1 MSVLD
6 KNYLLLVKHI
16 LNTLKGNVKHSWQH
30 PSLTQCSSGNFYSR
44 CQVASSSY
52 ILHVYI
58 SYSFWEQSCKYGL
71 PFSLNAGACFPPTRT
86 LAPASG
92 NQQHL
97 LKLRIYHAEIRV
109 YAEVNE
115 SERQPSRGTKQV
127 ENFSSAVLGKSIAT
141 SIFHTW
147 DLCAQKASLLVPEQT
162 LCTWWKLKI
171 QIMYFHA
178 TFYF

>member
-109 YAEVNE
+109 YTEVNE

-127 ENFSSAVLGKSIAT
+127 ENFCSSGKIHRHIHISHLRFMCTESQSLGTRTNPLYLMEA
-141 SIFHTW
+141 
-147 DLCAQKASLLVPEQT
+147 
-162 LCTWWKLKI
+162 
-171 QIMYFHA
+171 
-178 TFYF
+178 